1 MVGSRK
7 VQDGSKFCLK
17 KKKMVLNFLLKK
29 NANCLK
35 KKKTK
40 NKKL

>member
-17 KKKMVLNFLLKK
+17 KKEDGSKFSI
-29 NANCLK
+29 K
-35 KKKTK
+35 KKC
-40 NKKL
+40 